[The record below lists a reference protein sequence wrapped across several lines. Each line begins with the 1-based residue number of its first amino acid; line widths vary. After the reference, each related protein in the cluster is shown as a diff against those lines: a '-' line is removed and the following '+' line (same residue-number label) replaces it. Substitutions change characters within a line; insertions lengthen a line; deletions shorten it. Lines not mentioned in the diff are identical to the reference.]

1 MNNDS
6 GAFFMLYTQI
16 FLGPSEQD
24 RATIVA
30 LSQSALAY
38 VMVKQPYIFPIVGIR
53 KPKPLSCSITLI
65 LCSKQCSRIEMGIR
79 VTTEKLSN
87 ESKTEV
93 KYKSGKKFLE
103 IKLMNIVESTSR
115 LNGIN
120 DQFHAI
126 NKSVIQFKSNASE
139 RLTLH

>member
-38 VMVKQPYIFPIVGIR
+38 VMHIPS
-53 KPKPLSCSITLI
+53 LSLN
-65 LCSKQCSRIEMGIR
+65 MGIR